1 VADYLLSLSEPEI
14 ARYRLMAE
22 AAERRERDLWR
33 AAGAVAGARIADV
46 GCGPGA
52 VSVRLA
58 DLAGPDGTVWA
69 VDRDEQALAVAE
81 ALAGRSGVAVRTVA
95 GSADA
100 TGLPA
105 GGFDLVMLRHV
116 LAHNGGREQAIVD
129 HLATLA
135 RPGGGAVYLVDVD
148 MRCFRLRG
156 AAESVRD
163 LEDLDSRY
171 RELHRR
177 RGNDLSVG
185 SRLDEL
191 LVAAGLE
198 VAAFEGHIEVVTPPP
213 GMRGPAW
220 AARDALVTEGLAVP
234 EDLVRWDEAFHHVE
248 RDPGDIRV
256 FAAHFV
262 AFGRRP

>member
-1 VADYLLSLSEPEI
+1 MADYLLSLSEPEI

-33 AAGAVAGARIADV
+33 AAGAVPGARIADV

-52 VSVRLA
+52 ISLRLA
-58 DLAGPDGTVWA
+58 GLAGPEGAVWA
-69 VDRDEQALAVAE
+69 VDRDEGALTTASALAERA
-81 ALAGRSGVAVRTVA
+81 GVAVHTLA
-95 GSADA
+95 GDAVA

-105 GGFDLVMLRHV
+105 GTFDLVMLRHV
-116 LAHNGGREQAIVD
+116 LAHNGGREQAVVD

-148 MRCFRLRG
+148 MRDFRVRG
-156 AAESVRD
+156 APEVLLD
-163 LEDLDSRY
+163 LEDRY

-177 RGNDLSVG
+177 RGNDLTVG

-191 LVAAGLE
+191 LTAAGLE
-198 VAAFEGHIEVVTPPP
+198 VAAYEGHIEVVTPPP

-220 AARDALVTEGLAVP
+220 AARDALVAEGLAGP
-234 EDLVRWDEAFHHVE
+234 EELARWDEAFRRME

-262 AFGRRP
+262 AYGRRP